1 MNNTTICGIR
11 YTNQLITNGSKK
23 SEFYSLAKLDSSLL
37 LIHPIFLNQ
46 SLVYLQVPEMLA
58 LQVPATFRTISFGTT
73 SYLYYH

>member
-23 SEFYSLAKLDSSLL
+23 SESYSLVKLDSSLL

-58 LQVPATFRTISFGTT
+58 LQVPATYISFGTQP
-73 SYLYYH
+73 LGAEL